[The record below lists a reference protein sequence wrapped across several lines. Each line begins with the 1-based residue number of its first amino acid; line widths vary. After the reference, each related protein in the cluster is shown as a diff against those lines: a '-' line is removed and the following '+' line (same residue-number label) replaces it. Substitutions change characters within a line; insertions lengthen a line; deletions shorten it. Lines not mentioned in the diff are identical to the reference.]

1 MPSRT
6 PLVPSTSSLPL
17 LLIIILY
24 SAASHATVTA
34 CDPGDRAAL
43 LRVKAQLG
51 DPARLSS
58 WRASSA
64 NCCAWDP
71 AAVVCG
77 GGASPGSGRVT
88 ALALCS
94 LLDVSARVPAAL
106 GDLAAL
112 EILQIVSVPG
122 LSGPFP
128 ATFAGLTRLR
138 DVNINGTSIS
148 GAVPASLLAG
158 AANLSTLVIANSKL
172 AGPIPA
178 SLSSFF
184 PNLRY
189 LDLSGNLLTGA
200 IPPGLV
206 QHGSFR
212 FLLLS
217 NNRLTGEIPSGYGD
231 AGGEDGLYAID
242 VSRNQLS
249 GDPSAFLFGIT
260 KATARID
267 LSWNALE
274 FNMTEVEFP
283 HHLRFLDLSHN
294 RITGSV
300 AKSLRDVR
308 LEHFDVSYNQL
319 CGEIPAGRFMAAHGA
334 ECYEHNTCLCG
345 APLPPCN
352 ATM

>member
-1 MPSRT
+1 M
-6 PLVPSTSSLPL
+6 SSLPL
-17 LLIIILY
+17 LSLLLFFFSTASS
-24 SAASHATVTA
+24 SAVMA

-51 DPARLSS
+51 NPARLSS
-58 WRASSA
+58 WRATSA
-64 NCCAWDP
+64 NCCAWEP

-77 GGASPGSGRVT
+77 GGASSSAGRVT
-88 ALALCS
+88 SLALCS
-94 LLDVSARVPAAL
+94 LPDVSAHVPAAL

-122 LSGPFP
+122 LSGPIP
-128 ATFAGLTRLR
+128 ASFAGLTNLR
-138 DVNINGTSIS
+138 DVNINGTAIS
-148 GAVPASLLAG
+148 GPVPAALLAG

-178 SLSSFF
+178 SLAAF

-200 IPPGLV
+200 IPPGLL
-206 QHGSFR
+206 HGTFR

-217 NNRLTGEIPSGYGD
+217 NNRLTGEIPRDYGD
-231 AGGEDGLYAID
+231 DMYAID
-242 VSRNQLS
+242 VSRNQLG
-249 GDPSAFLFGIT
+249 GDPSGFLFGIT
-260 KATARID
+260 RGTARID
-267 LSWNALE
+267 LSWNGFE
-274 FNMTEVEFP
+274 FDMTRVEFP

-294 RITGSV
+294 GITGSV

-308 LEHFDVSYNQL
+308 LDHFDVSYNQL
-319 CGEIPAGRFMAAHGA
+319 CGEVPAGRFMAAHGA
-334 ECYEHNTCLCG
+334 ECYAHNRCLCG

-352 ATM
+352 TSM

>member
-1 MPSRT
+1 MSSTT
-6 PLVPSTSSLPL
+6 PLIPSISLPL
-17 LLIIILY
+17 LSLLVVFLCTAP
-24 SAASHATVTA
+24 SSGVTA
-34 CDPGDRAAL
+34 CDPADRAAL

-58 WRASSA
+58 WRASST

-71 AAVVCG
+71 AMVVCG
-77 GGASPGSGRVT
+77 GGGGGAPPGRVT

-94 LLDVSARVPAAL
+94 LPDVSARVPAAL
-106 GDLAAL
+106 GDLSAL

-128 ATFAGLTRLR
+128 ASFAGLTRLR
-138 DVNINGTSIS
+138 DLDVNGTSIS

-178 SLSSFF
+178 SLSSSL

-200 IPPGLV
+200 IPPGLLR
-206 QHGSFR
+206 HGTFR

-217 NNRLTGEIPSGYGD
+217 NNRLTGEIPPGYGESD
-231 AGGEDGLYAID
+231 GEGLYAID
-242 VSRNQLS
+242 VSRNQLG
-249 GDPSAFLFGIT
+249 GDPSPFLFGIT

-274 FNMTEVEFP
+274 FDMTGVGFP

-308 LEHFDVSYNQL
+308 LDHFDVSYNQL

-334 ECYEHNTCLCG
+334 ECYAYNRCLCG

-352 ATM
+352 TTM

>member
-6 PLVPSTSSLPL
+6 PLVPSTSSVPL
-17 LLIIILY
+17 LLIILLY
-24 SAASHATVTA
+24 SAAASHAVTA
-34 CDPGDRAAL
+34 CDPADRAAL

-51 DPARLSS
+51 DPAGLSS

-71 AAVVCG
+71 GAVAC
-77 GGASPGSGRVT
+77 GGASSGRVT

-94 LLDVSARVPAAL
+94 LPDVSARVPAAL
-106 GDLAAL
+106 GDLSAL

-128 ATFAGLTRLR
+128 ASFAGLTRLR
-138 DVNINGTSIS
+138 DVNVNGTSIS

-200 IPPGLV
+200 IPPGLLL
-206 QHGSFR
+206 HGSFR

-231 AGGEDGLYAID
+231 ADGEGLYAVD
-242 VSRNQLS
+242 LSRNQLA
-249 GDPSAFLFGIT
+249 GDPSGFLFGIT
-260 KATARID
+260 KGTARID

-274 FNMTEVEFP
+274 FDMTGVEFP

-334 ECYEHNTCLCG
+334 ECYEHNRCLCG

-352 ATM
+352 TTV